1 MEIRFHGII
10 RSNKRTKHVFRQKGV
25 DAIMGKG
32 FFQKKAV
39 KPIAFD
45 AAMQRPVVRCS
56 ICTGEQVAGFKD
68 VENGHFTEVML
79 IRNNADLEKFKK
91 TYGLENV
98 TKEY

>member
-1 MEIRFHGII
+1 MEVSFHGIMT
-10 RSNKRTKHVFRQKGV
+10 NKETKHFFRQKGV
-25 DAIMGKG
+25 DVIMGKG

-39 KPIAFD
+39 KPDIAYD
-45 AAMQRPVVRCS
+45 AAVQRPVVRCS

-79 IRNNADLEKFKK
+79 IRNNADLENFKK